1 MNYLK
6 SKLQF
11 TRNVTDKLSIKGILS
26 EAKTFI
32 TYVDENDIEKK
43 VLVSDLLDSFKN
55 QEIEFS
61 IQLKSTESLDFAR
74 TDNE

>member
-1 MNYLK
+1 MK